1 MVDAEISLLVFVV
14 SLLVGGF
21 GIHVGSK
28 VALKS
33 KGFSHAV
40 VTALFGAIAWALVE
54 LAFAEIGIGGLLSS
68 LVAFLVWMWVI
79 RRRYDIGWIRA
90 SLLAFGA
97 WFGAVLAL
105 FILALVGLGSIE
117 VIGVPGV

>member
-1 MVDAEISLLVFVV
+1 MVNVEISLLVFAV

-33 KGFSHAV
+33 KSFSHAI
-40 VTALFGAIAWALVE
+40 VTALFGAIAWAIVE

-68 LVAFLVWMWVI
+68 VVAFLVWMWVI
-79 RRRYDIGWIRA
+79 RRRYNVGWLRA

-97 WFGAVLAL
+97 WVGAVLAL
-105 FILALVGLGSIE
+105 FVLALFNLGSIE
-117 VIGVPGV
+117 AVGVPGV

>member
-1 MVDAEISLLVFVV
+1 MVDVEISLLVFAV

-40 VTALFGAIAWALVE
+40 VTALFGAIAWAIVE
-54 LAFAEIGIGGLLSS
+54 LAFAEVGIGGLLSS
-68 LVAFLVWMWVI
+68 VVAFLVWMWVI
-79 RRRYDIGWIRA
+79 RRRYDVGWLRA
-90 SLLAFGA
+90 TLLAFGA
-97 WFGAVLAL
+97 WLGAIVAL
-105 FILALVGLGSIE
+105 FILALFNLGSIE